1 VFESEDIADQP
12 IPFFGVEAAVISDD
26 AGRVLAA
33 VLHGEQSL
41 VEIAEDFAGAIES

>member
-1 VFESEDIADQP
+1 VFDREDVADQP

-41 VEIAEDFAGAIES
+41 VEVVEDFAGAVES